1 MGHGRPGILFN
12 LVATMV
18 TEGRWDRLMGPQYA
32 GVLGLIAMS
41 TTLMRSWIHGTDLGS
56 AIVTGVVY
64 LATFALFGWFI
75 GKSASHLVTESVRE
89 ALIRE
94 LREREAKKSEQA
106 VQFDGSSGGT
116 SMATGQEGLLPAN
129 R

>member
-1 MGHGRPGILFN
+1 
-12 LVATMV
+12 
-18 TEGRWDRLMGPQYA
+18 MGPQYA

-41 TTLMRSWIHGTDLGS
+41 TTLIRSWIHGVDLGS

-75 GKSASHLVTESVRE
+75 GRSAAHLVTESVRE

-106 VQFDGSSGGT
+106 AQFDGRSGGT
-116 SMATGQEGLLPAN
+116 PMATGHEGLLSTD